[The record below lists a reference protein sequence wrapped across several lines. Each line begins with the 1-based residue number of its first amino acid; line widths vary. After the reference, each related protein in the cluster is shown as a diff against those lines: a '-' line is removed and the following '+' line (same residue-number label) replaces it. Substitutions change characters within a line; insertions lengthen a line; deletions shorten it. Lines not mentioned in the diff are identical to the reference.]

1 MRDRHMSTRIADSI
15 TFTIVSI
22 SGIPL
27 LTAAAVGPFSVGA
40 VRVLMTNVLLQV
52 LMIR

>member
-40 VRVLMTNVLLQV
+40 VRVLMTNVLQV